1 MVREQKVIKSTKDNR
16 AAFAASVVADM
27 EAFANKHGLVLHKRE
42 YVEKKSWDHLGD
54 LHEMDVLQL
63 DAILFSGIV
72 SAINGLEY
80 VIIYTSND
88 PGFDFC
94 MVTPDYWQLY
104 GNEEGSITWYHGKD
118 GDHEHFFGSEFKCVN
133 QARRDLEDQY
143 PDFRKLCHNE
153 WSKHCSEGAL
163 EGMMAAFRECEA
175 KHVRRQKNNADLD
188 KKHGKIEDAEDQLPN
203 ILEVLA
209 PMVGGS
215 EIFKGYERHVYA
227 NKKYP
232 VHVNTK
238 INTGVEN
245 TDVPCYISYKPKRDK
260 FCIQLWISV
269 ANEDGSD
276 TAYICGQKAAWF
288 EDNVSID
295 RVARY
300 IKHCIEV
307 AKLYGETADKLAELN
322 KKLNGK

>member
-27 EAFANKHGLVLHKRE
+27 EAFANKHGLVLGKRE
-42 YVEKKSWDHLGD
+42 YVDKKSWDHLGD

-80 VIIYTSND
+80 VIIYNSD
-88 PGFDFC
+88 GPGFEFC
-94 MVTPDYWQLY
+94 MLSTDYWKTY
-104 GNEEGSITWYHGKD
+104 ANEEGRISWYHGKD
-118 GDHEHFFGSEFKCVN
+118 GDHELFFGSEFKCVN
-133 QARRDLEDQY
+133 KAQRDLEDQY
-143 PDFRKLCHNE
+143 PDFRKLCHND
-153 WSKHCSEGAL
+153 WAKHCSEGAL

-175 KHVRRQKNNADLD
+175 KHVRREKNNADLD
-188 KKHGKIEDAEDQLPN
+188 KKPEKIEAAEDQLPN
-203 ILEVLA
+203 ILDVLA

-215 EIFKGYERHVYA
+215 EIFNGYERHIYSH
-227 NKKYP
+227 KKYP

-245 TDVPCYISYKPKRDK
+245 TDARCYVSYKPKRDK
-260 FCIQLWISV
+260 FCVQLWVVV
-269 ANEDGSD
+269 AAENGSEI
-276 TAYICGQKAAWF
+276 ASICGQKASWCD
-288 EDNVSID
+288 EDISLD
-295 RVARY
+295 RMAQY

-307 AKLYGETADKLAELN
+307 AKLYGETASKMAELN